1 MFVVVVDVRRESG
14 EEIRFREIANGWVDS
29 PLCMQYICVCVVLW
43 QRRMAQMVFRARL
56 PATTM
61 RLNIAAVMM
70 AAVLYKHTYIEL
82 NGNGQHRDNIKHS
95 ADRSIFFSLSLSL
108 NILVRRS
115 WSHWLSLTPSAAR
128 PFNMHGIQCTL
139 PFSVE
144 WFIWLTR
151 TDTLAKIKDD
161 DGNDGAKKL
170 PFTRYTHTHRQT
182 LCMWVCWCVRIVG
195 RGYAIFR
202 Q

>member
-95 ADRSIFFSLSLSL
+95 ADRSIFFSLSGLPCLCVFVCMHMRGYRCASIETWL
-108 NILVRRS
+108 DITVRHLEQRVTERKRKGNLIWSVNGRRS
-115 WSHWLSLTPSAAR
+115 D
-128 PFNMHGIQCTL
+128 
-139 PFSVE
+139 VE
-144 WFIWLTR
+144 WKFRLIFITR
-151 TDTLAKIKDD
+151 VYLRKFD
-161 DGNDGAKKL
+161 
-170 PFTRYTHTHRQT
+170 
-182 LCMWVCWCVRIVG
+182 
-195 RGYAIFR
+195 
-202 Q
+202 